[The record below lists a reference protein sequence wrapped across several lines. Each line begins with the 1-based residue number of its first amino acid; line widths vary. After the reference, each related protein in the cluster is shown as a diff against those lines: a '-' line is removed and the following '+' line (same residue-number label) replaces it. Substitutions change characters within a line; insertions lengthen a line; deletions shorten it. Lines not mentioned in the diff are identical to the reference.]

1 MVSLEDV
8 QKVNHL
14 TLNEMNVAIM
24 SLQINPN
31 EDLEVTSRESKR
43 IADWAEGYHEFDL
56 PY

>member
-14 TLNEMNVAIM
+14 TLNEMNIAIM
-24 SLQINPN
+24 SLGINPN
-31 EDLEVTSRESKR
+31 SDLEITTRESKS
-43 IADWAEGYHEFDL
+43 IADWAEGYREFDL